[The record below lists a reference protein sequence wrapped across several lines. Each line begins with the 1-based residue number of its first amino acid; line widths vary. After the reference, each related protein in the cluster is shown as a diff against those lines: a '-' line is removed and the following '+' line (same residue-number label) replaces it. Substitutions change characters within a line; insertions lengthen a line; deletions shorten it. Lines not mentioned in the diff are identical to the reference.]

1 MDVIVRDYIYATGVL
16 IKKYKTLVKIEVKH
30 ISRERN
36 DCKQYSLRSN
46 RFQSSYCVKKVRAG
60 AKKRWKEKGKGRR
73 GNACPQTPR
82 FWKMP
87 LDIV

>member
-1 MDVIVRDYIYATGVL
+1 MVRGYIYATGVL
-16 IKKYKTLVKIEVKH
+16 IKKYRTLVKIKH
-30 ISRERN
+30 ISREGN
-36 DCKQYSLRSN
+36 DCQQYSLRSN
-46 RFQSSYCVKKVRAG
+46 LFQSSYWAKNVRAG